1 MPYIAITAEAAAA
14 IESQRKF
21 AAPKHHPHPKRR
33 APHGL
38 EIWLEDETLEALK
51 EAALEHE
58 TISDTIIRRV
68 ALHATGG
75 RLA

>member
-1 MPYIAITAEAAAA
+1 MPYIAITAEALAA
-14 IESQRKF
+14 IESQREF
-21 AAPKHHPHPKRR
+21 APQKHPAHPKRR
-33 APHGL
+33 SPEGF

-51 EAALEHE
+51 EVALGNE

-68 ALHATGG
+68 ALYATGG